1 MFFIDNTTQILMK
14 SNQIPDKTLEKL
26 FRNVYL
32 YA

>member
-14 SNQIPDKTLEKL
+14 SNQILDKTLEKL
-26 FRNVYL
+26 YRNVYL